1 MIKGSD
7 KLKLRKMDL
16 LIYMYSGRLT
26 IISYCI
32 AILIVIIPIFTVLF
46 IDISLSSFLSKIIMS
61 SAFFFFILGKFLVIT
76 NNKKENKS
84 ISGDVGIITGVAIT
98 YLSYIIN

>member
-32 AILIVIIPIFTVLF
+32 AILIVIIPIFIVLF
-46 IDISLSSFLSKIIMS
+46 IDIPLSSFLSKIIMS
-61 SAFFFFILGKFLVIT
+61 SAFFFFILGKLLVVI